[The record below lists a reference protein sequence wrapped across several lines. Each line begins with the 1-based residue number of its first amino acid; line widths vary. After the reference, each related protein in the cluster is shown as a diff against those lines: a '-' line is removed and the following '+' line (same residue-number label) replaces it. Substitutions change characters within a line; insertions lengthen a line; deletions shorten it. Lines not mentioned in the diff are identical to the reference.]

1 MFASDCALINIKG
14 GQRNQVI
21 LPLLKHFNYLSSSV
35 NQKIIKTLEVVTRLS
50 GPKLNIPEVNDTLP
64 TRSRSARSLIP
75 LIGEV
80 GSSLF
85 GLATEGQLK
94 TLARHVKEILDVQEQ
109 SSVASH
115 ANTAKLRSFI
125 TKSNDRMDGL
135 RQLINLDHDSLG
147 KLTKHIFQVEKD
159 LSVVEDELNLLMPRL
174 LNQTIFQA
182 TVEAKWMILFEGCT
196 C

>member
-1 MFASDCALINIKG
+1 MLLLLFMIWVSVKSSVSAETGAHKAQLQYGILFKDAGSIVLSTNVWKHTFEIQIPNDISPTLDLSGC
-14 GQRNQVI
+14 GQANGDAEELCPSHGHI
-21 LPLLKHFNYLSSSV
+21 LPLLEQFNHLSSRV

-94 TLARHVKEILDVQEQ
+94 TLARHV
-109 SSVASH
+109 
-115 ANTAKLRSFI
+115 
-125 TKSNDRMDGL
+125 
-135 RQLINLDHDSLG
+135 
-147 KLTKHIFQVEKD
+147 
-159 LSVVEDELNLLMPRL
+159 
-174 LNQTIFQA
+174 
-182 TVEAKWMILFEGCT
+182 
-196 C
+196 